1 MRPLSLKVDSKRL
14 PVTTQGEY
22 LQYAESVRNT
32 TTNNLASLCNRRNHL
47 APAQERGHFIPS
59 NERGRPRLRHIQNFI
74 EHCPC
79 PAQEPQIY
87 RTLTPLPR
95 PPTPLAH
102 HHQDIVQGPYDSLL
116 RNKQLLPPTPCSHS
130 ASGNSDLIGT
140 TSQIYLPEFIYL
152 GVTASTRNHTELHIF
167 KQHCLYLL
175 QHQTK
180 KHISHPLTELQTIT
194 PHIGAFNKFFWKY
207 CTLITVNGI
216 LEDYRGILHQSDT
229 RTLCLVKVYTIF
241 YSWDNPS
248 YTVTLA

>member
-1 MRPLSLKVDSKRL
+1 MVS
-14 PVTTQGEY
+14 
-22 LQYAESVRNT
+22 T
-32 TTNNLASLCNRRNHL
+32 TTDNLASPRNWRNHS
-47 APAQERGHFIPS
+47 APAQEQGHFIPS
-59 NERGRPRLRHIQNFI
+59 NERGRPRLRRIQNFI
-74 EHCPC
+74 ERCPRQ
-79 PAQEPQIY
+79 PEPTQIY
-87 RTLTPLPR
+87 RVPTPPPR

-102 HHQDIVQGPYDSLL
+102 HHRDIVQGPYDSLP
-116 RNKQLLPPTPCSHS
+116 RNEQPLPPTPRSHS

-152 GVTASTRNHTELHIF
+152 GVTAPTRNRTELHIF

-175 QHQTK
+175 QGRTE

-207 CTLITVNGI
+207 CTSITVNGI
-216 LEDYRGILHQSDT
+216 LEDYRGITHQSET
-229 RTLCLVKVYTIF
+229 RTPCLVKVCMIF